1 MVFIVFKASSIYDLI
16 YSQKNKYQRLQSRWQ
31 NRNISKMKTQKNNSQ
46 LKDQENCL
54 KRTITETDLSSLINA
69 DFKKEI
75 MEILK
80 ELRKE

>member
-1 MVFIVFKASSIYDLI
+1 
-16 YSQKNKYQRLQSRWQ
+16 
-31 NRNISKMKTQKNNSQ
+31 MKTQKNNSQ

-54 KRTITETDLSSLINA
+54 KRTITETDLSSLINT